1 MFRGDRTNRRL
12 GGVVRILARLVRI
25 SEATRSM
32 KKIINTR
39 LVAVSAISTFVILF
53 VIEIGMGA
61 FLYLTR

>member
-1 MFRGDRTNRRL
+1 
-12 GGVVRILARLVRI
+12 
-25 SEATRSM
+25 M